1 MILADGRMDRHE
13 EANSHFAQICEST
26 EKGLNETFN
35 EKKSTKVHHA
45 FVLYDLLVV
54 IKKERRPCKILRLK
68 VAFTYSSQNSSF
80 NSNLINS

>member
-1 MILADGRMDRHE
+1 MIHADGRMDRHE

-54 IKKERRPCKILRLK
+54 IKKKTK
-68 VAFTYSSQNSSF
+68 AVQNSEVESSIHIF
-80 NSNLINS
+80 FSKLQL